1 MSVSGCSCPWQLKQL
16 NWLNEE
22 KAPWQVLQSTACG
35 PAEMG
40 NLWFA
45 RVTGESSA
53 DAPGWHAS
61 KASNG
66 RQNRRPALVVVMLLR
81 RVGAMVPSTPEAVK
95 EPRRRIPEQKR
106 GNAPRGVQLKQ

>member
-1 MSVSGCSCPWQLKQL
+1 M
-16 NWLNEE
+16 
-22 KAPWQVLQSTACG
+22 LQSAAWG
-35 PAEMG
+35 PVVMG

-45 RVTGESSA
+45 RVTGELSV

-66 RQNRRPALVVVMLLR
+66 RQNRRPALVEVMFLR
-81 RVGAMVPSTPEAVK
+81 QVGAMVPSTPEAVK

-106 GNAPRGVQLKQ
+106 ANTPRGVQLKQ